1 MFPLP
6 FLAAVHV
13 KSALDNRGPLEAADD
28 ERVGP
33 GTLRLHQLTLYTG
46 QTRQTTDTDTE
57 TLLTPIEW
65 ATDPRQRNC

>member
-46 QTRQTTDTDTE
+46 QTRQTTDTE
-57 TLLTPIEW
+57 TLLTPVSKS
-65 ATDPRQRNC
+65 DDRVGD